1 MVSRLKISA
10 IIVVLTIG
18 LSGCAQDLAKF
29 NQDLAA
35 LNQALAGGGGSQP
48 GRAQTGGMAMA
59 SQPEAGQHKQV
70 QLIVPNEKRTAT
82 AMNEALPNIKKILG
96 IHQCVKDWQSLRQ
109 MNFYAVPGV
118 DMSTQGNFWSQFQKY
133 PNSELSMKYHDQ
145 NKCVSVSAIDQ
156 WSMPALNAL
165 NFRTVYFADD
175 SGETANF
182 VYHFKKTDDGSW
194 KIAAFERT
202 N

>member
-1 MVSRLKISA
+1 MVSRLKIGA
-10 IIVVLTIG
+10 VIVGLTIG
-18 LSGCAQDLAKF
+18 LSGCAQDIAKL
-29 NQDLAA
+29 NKDLAA
-35 LNQALAGGGGSQP
+35 LNQALAGGTQP
-48 GRAQTGGMAMA
+48 GGAQTGGMAMA
-59 SQPEAGQHKQV
+59 AQPEAGQHKQV

-109 MNFYAVPGV
+109 MNFYAVSGV
-118 DMSTQGNFWSQFQKY
+118 NMAQSNGGMGDWSF
-133 PNSELSMKYHDQ
+133 PNNSYLMKYHDN

-165 NFRTVYFADD
+165 NFRAVYFADD

>member
-10 IIVVLTIG
+10 VIVGLTIG

-48 GRAQTGGMAMA
+48 GGAQTGGMAMA
-59 SQPEAGQHKQV
+59 VKPDASHSKPIQMV
-70 QLIVPNEKRTAT
+70 VPNDKRTSLAID
-82 AMNEALPNIKKILG
+82 EALPNIKKILS
-96 IHQCVKDWQSLRQ
+96 IHQCIKDWQSLRQ
-109 MNFYAVPGV
+109 MNFYAVSGV
-118 DMSTQGNFWSQFQKY
+118 NMAQKNGGMGDWEF
-133 PNSELSMKYHDQ
+133 PNNSSVMKYHDN

-165 NFRTVYFADD
+165 NFRAVYFADD

-182 VYHFKKTDDGSW
+182 AYHFKKTDDGSW